1 MFLQS
6 WIRATMAVE
15 QSEGIAMRTD
25 TVVPDYIDHMKV
37 FEWTEQT
44 PIREGI
50 ITIFVLREEATKQQ
64 RNWLLF
70 FCWCYARTQGFTNK
84 CMRNWDYGNFGGV
97 YKTSREGVRDALSE
111 FIKYEETEAMAEQ
124 VEIEKL
130 YKEISLFCQG
140 VIWTEP
146 HPLPEPEKP
155 KPEPLPPP
163 PSQPEP
169 KPEPEK
175 PSDPGSGSAFPWG
188 KLLIPAVIA
197 LLTAGTLFVPG
208 WAKVIIDVL
217 IRLLS
222 GLSF

>member
-1 MFLQS
+1 MFLEA
-6 WIRATMAVE
+6 IA
-15 QSEGIAMRTD
+15 EGKMRTD
-25 TVVPDYIDHMKV
+25 TVVPEYVDHMKV
-37 FEWTEQT
+37 FEWTEKT

-70 FCWCYARTQGFTNK
+70 FCWSYARTQGFTNK

-111 FIKYEETEAMAEQ
+111 FIKYEDTEAMAEQ
-124 VEIEKL
+124 VEMEKL
-130 YKEISLFCQG
+130 YKEICLFCQG

-163 PSQPEP
+163 SQPDP
-169 KPEPEK
+169 APDPEK
-175 PSDPGSGSAFPWG
+175 PQPEKPGGSAFPWG

-208 WAKVIIDVL
+208 WAKVIIDVV
-217 IRLLS
+217 IKLLS
-222 GLSF
+222 GLAF

>member
-1 MFLQS
+1 
-6 WIRATMAVE
+6 
-15 QSEGIAMRTD
+15 MRTD
-25 TVVPDYIDHMKV
+25 TVVPEYVDHMKV
-37 FEWTEQT
+37 FEWTEKT

-124 VEIEKL
+124 VEMEKL
-130 YKEISLFCQG
+130 YKEIGLFCQG

-169 KPEPEK
+169 EKPKPEPEK
-175 PSDPGSGSAFPWG
+175 PSEPGSGSAFPWG
-188 KLLIPAVIA
+188 KLLIPALIA
-197 LLTAGTLFVPG
+197 LLTAATLFVPG
-208 WAKVIIDVL
+208 WAKVVIDVV
-217 IRLLS
+217 IKLLS
-222 GLSF
+222 GLAF